1 MRALIFHSFDHVRAA
16 LAAARD
22 LDQAIVLLTAPGAA
36 AAVGPDVLKAMVD
49 DAAAAVPGARFDA
62 LIDCG
67 SQPGIA
73 MGALR
78 AGWRHLVFQGD
89 AMVQPKIAD
98 LARQHGAVLA
108 NATPAARDLSE
119 ARHPDRA
126 AAAWLRP

>member
-16 LAAARD
+16 LTAARD
-22 LDQAIVLLTAPGAA
+22 FDQPVRLLTAPGAA
-36 AAVGPDVLKAMVD
+36 AAVGPGVLKAMVE

-89 AMVQPKIAD
+89 AVVQPKIAD
-98 LARQHGAVLA
+98 LARQHGAVLDTA
-108 NATPAARDLSE
+108 APPARDFGDG
-119 ARHPDRA
+119 RHPDKA
-126 AAAWLRP
+126 AMAWLRP